1 MKTFLLL
8 MLLLISM
15 ITTKGTRDLSFYQT
29 QPTPQP
35 TPTSTH
41 MRLKFTNGE
50 TLRYQASVTVDEEA
64 TSQGS
69 TSGSKLTGSHIIAF
83 KVTQVAA
90 GKATMSVSYANPRA
104 TAKIIN
110 PPKGATTKDISQL
123 EKMLADGLKASLGRE
138 SRTQITDP
146 RGSTTYTFKGNNQST
161 TVSSG
166 AFLMIILPQNA
177 VSVGATWSA
186 KVRTPQVP
194 ATDPITINYKLVAND
209 GKTARIS
216 LSGSDKANR
225 SGDQGKI
232 DGTLTMSGT
241 AVLDIAKGKL
251 TSVQIVRQIST
262 KITPKEGASVT
273 SKQTTTQ
280 NLKLS

>member
-1 MKTFLLL
+1 MKTVLLSILFAFL
-8 MLLLISM
+8 MAPTES
-15 ITTKGTRDLSFYQT
+15 TTSFGSYQT
-29 QPTPQP
+29 HPTPKP
-35 TPTSTH
+35 TPTAIP
-41 MRLKFTNGE
+41 MQLKFANGE

-64 TSQGS
+64 TSQGAK
-69 TSGSKLTGSHIIAF
+69 SGSKLSGSHTIAF
-83 KVTQVAA
+83 KVTKVTS
-90 GKATMSVSYANPRA
+90 GKATMSVSYANPKA

-110 PPKGATTKDISQL
+110 PPKGTTEKDITQL

-138 SRTQITDP
+138 SRTQVTDS
-146 RGSTTYTFKGNNQST
+146 RGTTTYTFKGDNQSI

-166 AFLMIILPQNA
+166 AFLMVILPQNS

-186 KVRTPQVP
+186 KVRMPQVP
-194 ATDPITINYKLVAND
+194 AADPITITYKLLAND

-216 LSGSDKANR
+216 LAGLDKANR
-225 SGDQGKI
+225 SGEQGKI

-251 TSVQIVRQIST
+251 ISVQIVREIST
-262 KITPKEGASVT
+262 KITPKKGTPVT
-273 SKQTTTQ
+273 SKRVTTQ